1 MKIDS
6 YRVRKTNISSVPYFE
21 QRMGTLIIWFA
32 ALILLEGV
40 LRKWLLTPIE
50 QPLLFIREPVL
61 LLIYYYYAKDFGIK
75 KAWFLPYIVFSIF
88 IVFLSLVQAI
98 YWEYP
103 PLVPLLGIRFYI
115 LYIPL
120 AFIMGEVLNQ
130 HQLVRLIRFLLW
142 TSIPIAILVIL
153 QFLSPVQSPINKG
166 LTDSTEG
173 RFIVVENIV
182 RPYGPFT
189 FVSPQSIWAALILAI
204 VIISWEKLKQ
214 YSIPIWLISMAT
226 GATLVMGALSGSR
239 TYFVTAILIMLFYVI
254 AGLTSPNIANGV
266 KRLFYVVG
274 FVASFLI
281 VFIFAFPT
289 AYESMSQRQ
298 EQAVAVEGSTIGR
311 AIDGLTD
318 VTKPFN
324 DVPMFGYGIGAGSN
338 AGTAAR
344 GAEGLSLGET
354 EWARM
359 INEIGG
365 VFGYPVVLLRTLFVI
380 CLAWL
385 AFIANRK
392 TGDGAGLIFFG
403 FVSTILLMG
412 QITMQNQILAIAWFS
427 VGLLMALLKTEIAKV
442 KSYV

>member
-6 YRVRKTNISSVPYFE
+6 YRVRKANISSIPYFE

-75 KAWFLPYIVFSIF
+75 KIWFLPYVVFSIF

-142 TSIPIAILVIL
+142 TSIPIALLVIL
-153 QFLSPVQSPINKG
+153 QFLSPVQSPLNKG
-166 LTDSTEG
+166 LTDNVEG
-173 RFIVVENIV
+173 RFTVVNDIV

-189 FVSPQSIWAALILAI
+189 FVAPQTLWAALMLSI

-274 FVASFLI
+274 FIASFLI

-338 AGTAAR
+338 AGNAVR
-344 GAEGLSLGET
+344 GANGLSLGET

-359 INEIGG
+359 VNEIGG

-427 VGLLMALLKTEIAKV
+427 AGLLIALLNSNQINERN
-442 KSYV
+442 